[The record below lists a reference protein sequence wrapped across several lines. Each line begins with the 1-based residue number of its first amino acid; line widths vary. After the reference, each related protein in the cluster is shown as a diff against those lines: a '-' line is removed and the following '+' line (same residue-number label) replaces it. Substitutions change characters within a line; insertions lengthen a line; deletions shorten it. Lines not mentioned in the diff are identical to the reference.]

1 MKAFALGA
9 QVAAARLR
17 SRTLGVLTVFGLL
30 TVAVVALLERRTGS
44 VLSTDRA
51 LAGVALGLCLPAL
64 AYGVVRTATG
74 GQRLANSLWPMARYG
89 QNRRRIALGVLSAAT
104 LANAGIGLVLA
115 VLCVLCVRLPADPL
129 LVPDALTSA
138 WIGAAGGAAY
148 TALFLCGSTLGRA
161 GGGAFLLLA
170 LDFALGAGTGV
181 AAAIWPRAHVRNLL
195 GGAAPLELPQF
206 ASSALLLALFLLLVT
221 FATQRTPK

>member
-1 MKAFALGA
+1 MASCLRTCLLRCAARSGASAGSLGRQRRARDTRGTRPYSAGACTLGRQRRACRRFRRRSNVNAFALGA

-30 TVAVVALLERRTGS
+30 TVAIVALLERRTGS

-51 LAGVALGLCLPAL
+51 LAGVALGLCRPAL

-74 GQRLANSLWPMARYG
+74 GQRLANSLWPIARYG
-89 QNRRRIALGVLSAAT
+89 QSRRRIALGVLSAAT

-129 LVPDALTSA
+129 LMPDALTSA
-138 WIGAAGGAAY
+138 WIGP
-148 TALFLCGSTLGRA
+148 SS
-161 GGGAFLLLA
+161 
-170 LDFALGAGTGV
+170 
-181 AAAIWPRAHVRNLL
+181 AAA
-195 GGAAPLELPQF
+195 
-206 ASSALLLALFLLLVT
+206 
-221 FATQRTPK
+221 